1 MMAVTSLSHGGVC
14 DGCGGSSQARVTQS
28 VRLSRSGV
36 KDAADADDDVELCQI
51 LKYCIAA
58 RL

>member
-1 MMAVTSLSHGGVC
+1 MAVTSLSHGGVC

-51 LKYCIAA
+51 L
-58 RL
+58 